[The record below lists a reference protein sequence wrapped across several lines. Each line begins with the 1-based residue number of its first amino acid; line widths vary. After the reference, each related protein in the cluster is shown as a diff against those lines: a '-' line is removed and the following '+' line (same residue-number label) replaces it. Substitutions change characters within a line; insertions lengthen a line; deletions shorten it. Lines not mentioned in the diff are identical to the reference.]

1 VPPSPPPLPSASAL
15 LESLL
20 TIADLID
27 DVPGG
32 LSFSIIIRKV
42 STKSSLLLPGM
53 PAALHQDIPAA
64 AASAADE

>member
-1 VPPSPPPLPSASAL
+1 M

-27 DVPGG
+27 NVPGG
-32 LSFSIIIRKV
+32 FSFPLLEKV

-53 PAALHQDIPAA
+53 PTALHQDIAA
-64 AASAADE
+64 AAAAAAAAR

>member
-1 VPPSPPPLPSASAL
+1 M

-27 DVPGG
+27 NNVPARGVQ
-32 LSFSIIIRKV
+32 FSIKIEKV

-53 PAALHQDIPAA
+53 NTRQHCIKISRLLLLLLL
-64 AASAADE
+64 

>member
-1 VPPSPPPLPSASAL
+1 MQSFL

-27 DVPGG
+27 NVPGG
-32 LSFSIIIRKV
+32 LSFPLLEQV

-64 AASAADE
+64 AAAAALMGRR